1 MEHQEAVAA
10 SSKQGHVVSIMKLDT
25 ISSGRIIVVNKERES
40 DCVQYHGAD
49 LIATLK
55 TLLACENIF
64 GWLLLGDFNCLEK
77 VFSFL
82 IIMMMVL
89 LSNRTNSAEA

>member
-1 MEHQEAVAA
+1 MENDARNRTKEQVR
-10 SSKQGHVVSIMKLDT
+10 GMVVSIMKLDT
-25 ISSGRIIVVNKERES
+25 ISLGHIIVVNKERES

-64 GWLLLGDFNCLEK
+64 GWLLARSPALP
-77 VFSFL
+77 
-82 IIMMMVL
+82 
-89 LSNRTNSAEA
+89 AW

>member
-1 MEHQEAVAA
+1 M
-10 SSKQGHVVSIMKLDT
+10 SIMKLDT
-25 ISSGRIIVVNKERES
+25 ISLGHIIVVNKERES

-64 GWLLLGDFNCLEK
+64 GGGSDFNCLEK
-77 VFSFL
+77 VFLFL
-82 IIMMMVL
+82 IMMMMVL

>member
-1 MEHQEAVAA
+1 M
-10 SSKQGHVVSIMKLDT
+10 VVSIMKLDT
-25 ISSGRIIVVNKERES
+25 ISLGHIIVVNKERES

-64 GWLLLGDFNCLEK
+64 GWLLARRWRRHAAR
-77 VFSFL
+77 SRFL
-82 IIMMMVL
+82 P
-89 LSNRTNSAEA
+89 AW